1 METQENIPQ
10 ETITPSPVVP
20 PAGQKFPLWGVAIIV
35 ILIGT
40 GTLFTW
46 RSLTLVPE
54 TPAVPSPTPTVSS
67 SPTPIRKL
75 SRLASE
81 SAFLTLEANVASLS
95 GQLRTF
101 VTDDPSLS
109 PPVLELPLGF

>member
-1 METQENIPQ
+1 METQEQIPEQ
-10 ETITPSPVVP
+10 AVASAPVVP
-20 PAGQKFPLWGVAIIV
+20 PVEQKFPVWGVAIIV
-35 ILIGT
+35 VLIGT
-40 GTLFTW
+40 GALLTW
-46 RSLTLVPE
+46 RSLRQVSE
-54 TPAVPSPTPTVSS
+54 APAIPGPTPTITAT
-67 SPTPIRKL
+67 PTPIRKL